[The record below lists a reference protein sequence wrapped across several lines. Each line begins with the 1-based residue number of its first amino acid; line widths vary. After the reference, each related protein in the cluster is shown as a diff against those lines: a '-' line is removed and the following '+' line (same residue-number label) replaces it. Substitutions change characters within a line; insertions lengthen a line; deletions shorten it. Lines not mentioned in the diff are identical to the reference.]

1 MVELPNWC
9 WCVYLC
15 IVPDIEAQTDK
26 AGFELLSAQSA
37 RVVLGVRA
45 VGRFR
50 GQQRGHAVHTW
61 GGEGM
66 SCRHVEG
73 WKRVHA
79 EVKNETKEE
88 KSAQTLGQIVQY
100 CAVSEDRVIVRT
112 DLLKNCARCAQLTI
126 LCCFNNV

>member
-1 MVELPNWC
+1 MWLMVELPNWC

-45 VGRFR
+45 VGRVR

-61 GGEGM
+61 EVRECHADMWRGGRGSM
-66 SCRHVEG
+66 Q
-73 WKRVHA
+73 K
-79 EVKNETKEE
+79 
-88 KSAQTLGQIVQY
+88 
-100 CAVSEDRVIVRT
+100 
-112 DLLKNCARCAQLTI
+112 
-126 LCCFNNV
+126 